1 MGFFLPANA
10 TFRQLTWADFR
21 PVSAPAPVAGQA
33 KVAAQTAV
41 VQRLTPNLLHF
52 ARAPFLKGS
61 SFIMSEDPNV
71 SVDLATNG
79 TFVESWVFTR
89 PLIFQNALLAHEQGH
104 YEIGMHNGKDFFWA
118 TGHPGH
124 RVRYGEGGH
133 QRRR

>member
-52 ARAPFLKGS
+52 GRAPFLKRS
-61 SFIMSEDPNV
+61 SFILTEDPNV

-79 TFVESWVFTR
+79 TFVESRGFY
-89 PLIFQNALLAHEQGH
+89 QAA
-104 YEIGMHNGKDFFWA
+104 DFSECLV
-118 TGHPGH
+118 TS
-124 RVRYGEGGH
+124 
-133 QRRR
+133 